1 MHRILEAVI
10 DNSRVTLCIL
20 LMVVLAGSV
29 ARSTINV
36 EADADITIPLVM
48 VVIPH
53 IGISPE
59 DADRLIVRP
68 MESEV
73 RSIEGVKEVSAFA
86 TEGAATLMLEFD
98 IDFDSDDAIAE
109 VRAAVDR
116 GQSEIPGTAE
126 EPIIKGITISDFP
139 VIAISLTSDTVP
151 ERVRYNLAVDLKY
164 ELESL
169 PEVLEARLSGHRE
182 ELLEAV
188 IDPLQLEHYAVSQQE
203 MFAAVRNNNSLIA
216 AGAMDTGQGRF
227 AIKVPGLIESSADVF
242 SLPIKSNG
250 DIVVTLDKIA
260 EVRRT
265 FKDRDSYTRVN
276 GKPALTV
283 EVLRRPGANVIDLN
297 QKVRELVAEK
307 TKSYPQDLTV
317 IFSQDQSG
325 FAKEQV
331 SELQG
336 NIVTAMALVM
346 VMVVAAM
353 GLRSGKTPMVVDATA
368 GLGRDSFLL
377 ASLGAQ
383 VTMIERSEKMHG
395 LLVQGMKRAAQ
406 EGSEFREIIGRM
418 TLLKGD
424 AKDLLLGMSAEVIL
438 IDPMHPP
445 RTNSALVKREL
456 RQVREIV
463 GTDED
468 AADLVMVA
476 LQNAL
481 SRVVLKWPAKA
492 DPITG
497 IQPCS
502 HQIVGKSTR
511 YDVFML
517 G

>member
-1 MHRILEAVI
+1 MKLGVGEL
-10 DNSRVTLCIL
+10 RV
-20 LMVVLAGSV
+20 
-29 ARSTINV
+29 
-36 EADADITIPLVM
+36 DF
-48 VVIPH
+48 
-53 IGISPE
+53 
-59 DADRLIVRP
+59 
-68 MESEV
+68 
-73 RSIEGVKEVSAFA
+73 VS
-86 TEGAATLMLEFD
+86 G
-98 IDFDSDDAIAE
+98 AIAH
-109 VRAAVDR
+109 RLRFGGGR
-116 GQSEIPGTAE
+116 GQA
-126 EPIIKGITISDFP
+126 
-139 VIAISLTSDTVP
+139 
-151 ERVRYNLAVDLKY
+151 LAK
-164 ELESL
+164 
-169 PEVLEARLSGHRE
+169 
-182 ELLEAV
+182 
-188 IDPLQLEHYAVSQQE
+188 
-203 MFAAVRNNNSLIA
+203 
-216 AGAMDTGQGRF
+216 
-227 AIKVPGLIESSADVF
+227 
-242 SLPIKSNG
+242 
-250 DIVVTLDKIA
+250 
-260 EVRRT
+260 
-265 FKDRDSYTRVN
+265 
-276 GKPALTV
+276 
-283 EVLRRPGANVIDLN
+283 
-297 QKVRELVAEK
+297 
-307 TKSYPQDLTV
+307 
-317 IFSQDQSG
+317 
-325 FAKEQV
+325 
-331 SELQG
+331 
-336 NIVTAMALVM
+336 
-346 VMVVAAM
+346 AM

-383 VTMIERSEKMHG
+383 VPMIERSEKMHG

-468 AADLVMVA
+468 AADLVRVA